1 MGVTDQNLHN
11 ELRRRYLAGE
21 SPAQLLRFLHS
32 THPDWGPSHFIDA
45 MYHAFNLGSDI
56 NIVSGWWPDGSGPL
70 NDSRLNAL
78 LRPTIEHERVN
89 WEPLL
94 TPRDDK

>member
-1 MGVTDQNLHN
+1 MAVTDEKLHQ
-11 ELRRRYLAGE
+11 ELRRRYLDGE

-32 THPDWGPSHFIDA
+32 RDPDWSTSYSIDA

-56 NIVSGWWPDGSGPL
+56 NHLGGWWPDGSGPL
-70 NDSRLNAL
+70 SDSRLNAL
-78 LRPTIEHERVN
+78 LRPTIERERAY

-94 TPRDDK
+94 KQRDDK